1 MQRKVDVLT
10 AALLNCVSSGAHAFD
25 DTHAEMVL
33 HPAGPIAASIM
44 ALAERTPVKGEDFLL
59 ALVLGL
65 EVECRLTRAIAVPPA
80 QCDVGWYLTGLTGGI
95 GAAAAAGKLMGLS
108 AEQIVWACGI
118 ACGQGSG
125 FRAMHGSMCSP
136 LVPAH
141 AGHTGLRAAF
151 MAAKG
156 YTSTSHHVDGD
167 RGFLE
172 MYAQKANPAAVT
184 DRLGSQFEV
193 MRNTYKP
200 YPCGI
205 VLHPLI
211 DGCLQ
216 VAAQSGAP
224 AAAIE
229 RVEVKVHPLVMVISR
244 SGSTSID

>member
-1 MQRKVDVLT
+1 
-10 AALLNCVSSGAHAFD
+10 
-25 DTHAEMVL
+25 MVL

-125 FRAMHGSMCSP
+125 FRGMHGSMCSP

-156 YTSTSHHVDGD
+156 SVGSAAKQPDMVIQVIVGKDDG
-167 RGFLE
+167 LE
-172 MYAQKANPAAVT
+172 LKTKDGSDAVSLDTLAKAVRQAQSSAPPNAAAVVISADKT
-184 DRLGSQFEV
+184 VQ
-193 MRNTYKP
+193 Y
-200 YPCGI
+200 
-205 VLHPLI
+205 
-211 DGCLQ
+211 
-216 VAAQSGAP
+216 
-224 AAAIE
+224 E
-229 RVEVKVHPLVMVISR
+229 RVVKVMDTLQRAGIARIGLSVQLAP
-244 SGSTSID
+244 